1 MAYPGLS
8 PTALRTRITLLAQR
22 SATYDPGEDRK
33 YLNNMLRMRQPYRKG
48 RRKPLLTAPV
58 CSEEREVDV
67 GQDVLMDC
75 AECLTGEELE
85 FLAQRML
92 DVD

>member
-1 MAYPGLS
+1 
-8 PTALRTRITLLAQR
+8 
-22 SATYDPGEDRK
+22 
-33 YLNNMLRMRQPYRKG
+33 
-48 RRKPLLTAPV
+48 
-58 CSEEREVDV
+58 V